1 MSIAY
6 INPHLIKVSPKIKH
20 ATIEYMQGTNLHFLE
35 SYPKLKYNLLIE
47 IRQTVKYS
55 TLNHVLDQ

>member
-20 ATIEYMQGTNLHFLE
+20 ATIEYKLTCKEPTCIFLKAIQ
-35 SYPKLKYNLLIE
+35 S
-47 IRQTVKYS
+47 
-55 TLNHVLDQ
+55 